1 MTDDNDQTAADA
13 ATGAGA
19 EQGER
24 RFRVQKLFLK
34 DVSFESPAAPGVF
47 SSDSDLSPKI
57 SLQLNTENR
66 RVGDNIWEV
75 VLIVT
80 VTSADEERTVY
91 LAEVRQAGLFEIA
104 GFPDMD
110 QAHAIGSY
118 CPSILFPYAR
128 EVVAGLVQKG
138 GFPQLTLQPINFDAL
153 FARELEKQRNQQ
165 AEADSDGTGEEAA
178 DGPGSGPD
186 SGPDSGDEA
195 VDR

>member
-1 MTDDNDQTAADA
+1 MTDENDPTDAEAASGSRSASGD
-13 ATGAGA
+13 GA
-19 EQGER
+19 EQSER

-47 SSDSDLSPKI
+47 SSDSDLTPKI

-66 RVGDNIWEV
+66 QVGDDLWEV

-80 VTSADEERTVY
+80 ATSADDERTVY

-110 QAHAIGSY
+110 HAHAIGSY

-153 FARELEKQRNQQ
+153 FARELDKQRRQQ
-165 AEADSDGTGEEAA
+165 GEGEADAA
-178 DGPGSGPD
+178 DGESA
-186 SGPDSGDEA
+186 SADEA

>member
-1 MTDDNDQTAADA
+1 MSDDNDQSAPGGAPGARSSDGSA
-13 ATGAGA
+13 STG
-19 EQGER
+19 ESDQR

-66 RVGDNIWEV
+66 EVGENLWEV

-80 VTSADEERTVY
+80 VTSADDERTVY
-91 LAEVRQAGLFEIA
+91 LAEVRQAGLFEIS

-110 QAHAIGSY
+110 HAHAIGSY

-128 EVVAGLVQKG
+128 EVVSGMVQKG

-153 FARELEKQRNQQ
+153 FARELEKQRRQQ
-165 AEADSDGTGEEAA
+165 ADATSDVSADAAA
-178 DGPGSGPD
+178 DA
-186 SGPDSGDEA
+186 DETT
-195 VDR
+195 DR